1 LPSLGETQHDKH
13 QDNKLQTLLYPEQLD
28 KVVRRIQSEARTAVE
43 ESGINMLF
51 LCLGFLKWSDADTSD
66 IFYHAPL
73 IMLPIAIERDK
84 VDAKTGYAKFV
95 IKYTGE
101 DILDNICLREKLRQF
116 AIELPSFDDFEN
128 PEAYFIA
135 IEDLIREIKPKWAID
150 RFATTGFLSFG
161 KMLMYLD
168 LDPARWPITGGVAD
182 APHIVDIF
190 NGSYANYGTM
200 AEEFDIDG
208 DEKLPRLPLVM
219 DADSSQH
226 SAIIDVLAGK
236 NIVIEGPPGTG
247 KSQTITNLI
256 AACLAHG
263 KTVLFVAEKLTA
275 LEVVR
280 RRLDNIGLG
289 TFCLELHSHKT
300 QKKALLADIK
310 KRLDINTTAY
320 RNALND
326 VEARVQELNQKKA
339 KLIAYTNAINTPFG
353 GVEETPHQ
361 IFWKTDC
368 LRRDLAETISPES
381 FPAVPSAASLSQS
394 DIKRKTEAVKD
405 LADSLREY
413 FAGEYQAKTHFW
425 HGFTTLTAVDYA
437 LKQESVSALRQLRAA
452 SQDAFKALENLESIG
467 LRNDLFSEYMR
478 FVEKIDQFSEEEFK
492 YAAYYDNF
500 SIEVLQSQL
509 EQARDIIAR
518 YAVSHSAYKAL
529 IARSGLQESQLEQLD
544 AEGISNDLTHYAQ
557 LNLNEAGKRS
567 QHLQQAIEDWNAA
580 YAVFREAVQNLGLTQ
595 DTDTLFGYRA
605 VCAAAHLAATVEGHT
620 LSLRH
625 PMIEDA
631 LDSPL
636 LAKVFEIVPALQQHK
651 AAVGEHFSLE
661 HLPPLTS
668 LQEIREA
675 LHQGGAFRSLSRRWR
690 KARRQYAQVAK
701 TSADASQQ
709 TTIERLDALIAYL
722 KATDAFRLD
731 DAALHALLPGV
742 FAGVETDIEAL
753 HKIIRF
759 YRAIQERILPLP
771 TYGLMLAQQL
781 KRMDKSFY
789 DWLRQQEPVI
799 RKGLDALHVLV
810 QATRAEEKAATPL
823 PQVLA
828 NAEQEIISLKRLET
842 TLVAVGVS
850 RSVEFSLL
858 SETLAAKN
866 EFIAARTAFHM
877 APAIRQISLSD
888 AAEECPQH
896 LERIAQ
902 LLSTARKAF
911 QILPHAILPKV
922 LHVNGHAFLT
932 DIKASISGLATYQ
945 QQLDR
950 FGQVLGKDAAKLEFW
965 GTTAG
970 SEKQLLERINAKLQH
985 LEENESSFQ
994 QWCDVLNAFDAV
1006 RQQNLAVLILSFASS
1021 APEVAF
1027 SHYVPL
1033 FQYLLYWNLSQK
1045 ALQQNSVLGSF
1056 SRISHENIRKSF
1068 KEIDVELQK
1077 LNAKKLAWDI
1087 SRKNIPEGKDSGKSP
1102 KDFKDMRLIQHEL
1115 SRQRGHVPIRKLV
1128 GNAYDALVA
1137 LKPCFMMGPLSVAQY
1152 LAPGNKKFDIVVMD
1166 EASQIKPED
1175 ALGVLARAKQVVVV
1189 GDSNQLPPTSFFD
1202 KLGTDAEDEEE
1213 VTAIQ
1218 DSESI
1223 LDVYKP
1229 VFQPNR
1235 RLRWHYRSQHQSL
1248 ISSGL
1253 TQQPPLSAAR

>member
-1 LPSLGETQHDKH
+1 MQQGS
-13 QDNKLQTLLYPEQLD
+13 
-28 KVVRRIQSEARTAVE
+28 
-43 ESGINMLF
+43 
-51 LCLGFLKWSDADTSD
+51 SD
-66 IFYHAPL
+66 
-73 IMLPIAIERDK
+73 
-84 VDAKTGYAKFV
+84 
-95 IKYTGE
+95 
-101 DILDNICLREKLRQF
+101 
-116 AIELPSFDDFEN
+116 
-128 PEAYFIA
+128 
-135 IEDLIREIKPKWAID
+135 DL
-150 RFATTGFLSFG
+150 
-161 KMLMYLD
+161 M
-168 LDPARWPITGGVAD
+168 
-182 APHIVDIF
+182 
-190 NGSYANYGTM
+190 
-200 AEEFDIDG
+200 
-208 DEKLPRLPLVM
+208 
-219 DADSSQH
+219 
-226 SAIIDVLAGK
+226 
-236 NIVIEGPPGTG
+236 
-247 KSQTITNLI
+247 
-256 AACLAHG
+256 
-263 KTVLFVAEKLTA
+263 
-275 LEVVR
+275 
-280 RRLDNIGLG
+280 
-289 TFCLELHSHKT
+289 
-300 QKKALLADIK
+300 
-310 KRLDINTTAY
+310 
-320 RNALND
+320 
-326 VEARVQELNQKKA
+326 
-339 KLIAYTNAINTPFG
+339 
-353 GVEETPHQ
+353 
-361 IFWKTDC
+361 
-368 LRRDLAETISPES
+368 
-381 FPAVPSAASLSQS
+381 
-394 DIKRKTEAVKD
+394 
-405 LADSLREY
+405 
-413 FAGEYQAKTHFW
+413 
-425 HGFTTLTAVDYA
+425 
-437 LKQESVSALRQLRAA
+437 
-452 SQDAFKALENLESIG
+452 
-467 LRNDLFSEYMR
+467 
-478 FVEKIDQFSEEEFK
+478 
-492 YAAYYDNF
+492 
-500 SIEVLQSQL
+500 
-509 EQARDIIAR
+509 
-518 YAVSHSAYKAL
+518 
-529 IARSGLQESQLEQLD
+529 
-544 AEGISNDLTHYAQ
+544 HYAR

-567 QHLQQAIEDWNAA
+567 QQLQQVIQDWNSA

-636 LAKVFEIVPALQQHK
+636 LAKVFEIVPALQQQK

-668 LQEIREA
+668 LQEIRET

-701 TSADASQQ
+701 TSADASPQAAV
-709 TTIERLDALIAYL
+709 ERLDALIAYL
-722 KATDAFRLD
+722 KATDAFRLY

-799 RKGLDALHVLV
+799 RKGLDALDVLV

-858 SETLAAKN
+858 SESLAAKN
-866 EFIAARTAFHM
+866 EFVSARVAFHI

-922 LHVNGHAFLT
+922 LQVNGHAFLA

-985 LEENESSFQ
+985 LEDNESSFQ

-1021 APEVAF
+1021 VPEVAF

-1033 FQYLLYWNLSQK
+1033 FQYLLYWNLSQQ

-1068 KEIDVELQK
+1068 QDIDVELQV

-1087 SRKNIPEGKDSGKSP
+1087 SRRNLPKGESAGRSP
-1102 KDFKDMRLIQHEL
+1102 KDYTDMCLISHEL
-1115 SRQRGHVPIRKLV
+1115 SKQKRHVPIRQLV
-1128 GNAYDALVA
+1128 GNAYNALVA

-1152 LAPGNKKFDIVVMD
+1152 LAPSNKKFDIVIMD

-1248 ISSGL
+1248 ISFSNHHFYENDLVIFPSSTAHAETAGVKHVYVSHGVYSSQSNPIEAQQLVQDIVGMIQQFPTRTYGIVTLNAKQKIVMEDEIERVRKDNPFFDDYLSRSEATDEPFFIKNLEGVQGDERDIIFISTTFGPDEAGAFRQNFGPINGKDGWRRLNVLFTRAKQHVRIYSSFLPERIKIDDSKEQRGL
-1253 TQQPPLSAAR
+1253 RALRDYLQFAATGIDNHNCLTGNEPDSDFERSVGGFLTAQGYEVVYQLGVAGYRIDLVVKHPVHTGSYAIAIECDGATYHSAKSARDRDRLREENLRKLGWKHIHRIWSTDWFRQREKEEQRLLRTVEDAIAVATAASAGLSPKQLPHEVELLSLMR